1 MIPARAREPRSPR
14 RPRPIR
20 AAWWSAAGLCAAAI
34 LYLSVIPVPEGPEI
48 PWLDKAVHLVQ
59 YLALAW
65 LLVQA
70 LRAGRLED
78 GPYLW
83 LAWIE
88 ATSYGLLIELL
99 QVLLPWRSADLLD
112 AAANALGAAAGVW
125 LTTRD
130 RTARDR

>member
-1 MIPARAREPRSPR
+1 MP
-14 RPRPIR
+14 PRPGSVR

-34 LYLSVIPVPEGPEI
+34 LYLSVIRLPEGPEL
-48 PWLDKAVHLVQ
+48 PWLDKAVHAVQ
-59 YLALAW
+59 YLVLAW

-70 LRAGRLED
+70 IRAGRLQERS
-78 GPYLW
+78 YLT

-99 QVLLPWRSADLLD
+99 QVLLPWRSADFLD

-125 LTTRD
+125 LGQHLPR
-130 RTARDR
+130 RAPR